1 LNSLSIETA
10 DHIIM
15 TRNLESSSDKNT
27 SQETFCYK
35 SYNDSSVRCLV
46 DWLKTPVKH
55 FLDFPF
61 FGCFKANICKIQ
73 SGASSFVSQQLK
85 NVPLGDRFRIFI
97 NFGDFEFSC
106 YVVFQWSHQ
115 LLPPEF
121 YFNEENFIPD
131 VEMIEAYTKWD
142 ISNPNCFLDLFLELF
157 MKYQDFHLYNCYSNS
172 TIRLHLNSLELSKY
186 EDILA
191 FLGRG
196 GYLTCII
203 RIHLE
208 QLFCL
213 PEILTNDGQPACAY
227 LFLSFI
233 EYCSEIYSYQL
244 FCPDAIRRY
253 ANVLSYKLP
262 PMNCFIGEYVSV
274 VKEDLKNLLVRA
286 ENQWEYRE
294 EFIRMLKESNSFSNV
309 TADEEMFYS
318 FSFCATLEE
327 FTFCVQVKLPSD
339 IIQAPIVYKLV
350 PFVLTLPST
359 SEEVLFEFKFH
370 ILDNLTPQSLLDAF
384 LVEVRKSMF
393 FVKQKL
399 DECLQKEKDQAEEN
413 EEQLKEENE
422 NPAEEDATNVQEE
435 EAKSG

>member
-1 LNSLSIETA
+1 MS
-10 DHIIM
+10 
-15 TRNLESSSDKNT
+15 RNLESSSDKNT
-27 SQETFCYK
+27 SEETFCYK
-35 SYNDSSVRCLV
+35 SYSDSVVRCLV

-55 FLDFPF
+55 LLDYPI
-61 FGCFKANICKIQ
+61 FGYFKANVCQIQ

-115 LLPPEF
+115 LVPPEF
-121 YFNEENFIPD
+121 YFNEENFIPE
-131 VEMIEAYTKWD
+131 VELIDTYTQWD
-142 ISNPNCFLDLFLELF
+142 ISNPNCLLDLFLELF
-157 MKYQDFHLYNCYSNS
+157 MKYQDFHLYNCYLHNS
-172 TIRLHLNSLELSKY
+172 IRLHFNSLELSKY

-196 GYLTCII
+196 GHLTCIF
-203 RIHLE
+203 RIELE
-208 QLFCL
+208 PLFHL
-213 PEILTNDGQPACAY
+213 PEILTNNALPMCAY

-233 EYCSEIYSYQL
+233 EYCSEICSNL
-244 FCPDAIRRY
+244 LLCPEDVRKY
-253 ANVLSYKLP
+253 ANISSYRLP

-274 VKEDLKNLLVRA
+274 VKEDLKNLFIRA
-286 ENQWEYRE
+286 EKQWKYRE
-294 EFIRMLKESNSFSNV
+294 EFIRLLKENNNFSNV
-309 TADEEMFYS
+309 TTDEEMFYN

-350 PFVLTLPST
+350 PSVLTLPTT

-370 ILDNLTPQSLLDAF
+370 ILDNLTPQSRLDAF
-384 LVEVRKSMF
+384 LVEVRKSMSS
-393 FVKQKL
+393 VKQKL
-399 DECLQKEKDQAEEN
+399 ECLEKENEQAKEN
-413 EEQLKEENE
+413 EEQVKEENE
-422 NPAEEDATNVQEE
+422 NSPEEDPANGQEE

>member
-1 LNSLSIETA
+1 
-10 DHIIM
+10 M

-142 ISNPNCFLDLFLELF
+142 ISNPNCLLDLFLELF

-172 TIRLHLNSLELSKY
+172 IIRLHLNSLELSKY

-203 RIHLE
+203 RIDLE

-213 PEILTNDGQPACAY
+213 PEILTNVNKQMLKTLSHCNNMHTMVESFY
-227 LFLSFI
+227 L
-233 EYCSEIYSYQL
+233 
-244 FCPDAIRRY
+244 R
-253 ANVLSYKLP
+253 
-262 PMNCFIGEYVSV
+262 M
-274 VKEDLKNLLVRA
+274 LVRA

-294 EFIRMLKESNSFSNV
+294 EFIRMLKESNRFLNV

-350 PFVLTLPST
+350 PSVLTLPST

-370 ILDNLTPQSLLDAF
+370 ILDNLTPQGLLDAF
-384 LVEVRKSMF
+384 LVEVRKSMSS
-393 FVKQKL
+393 VKQKL
-399 DECLQKEKDQAEEN
+399 DECLQKEKDQAKEN